1 MRPME
6 PEPRKVSRPLV
17 GFIALAMLAGG
28 AALTITAGSGDDS
41 QNDLWRGACVRV
53 GLVMGAFWLALPT
66 IQQGNR
72 FARVLAIGGVG
83 IVLLSVFLKKVPIR
97 YLIIGGIAVMGLS
110 LILRPRP
117 KRRPGS
123 RL

>member
-1 MRPME
+1 M
-6 PEPRKVSRPLV
+6 V
-17 GFIALAMLAGG
+17 GFIALALLAGG
-28 AALTITAGSGDDS
+28 AALSITSATDDDH
-41 QNDLWRGACVRV
+41 QKELWRGACVRV
-53 GLVMGAFWLALPT
+53 GLVMGALWLAMPT

-83 IVLLSVFLKKVPIR
+83 IVLLSAFLKKVPIR
-97 YLIIGGIAVMGLS
+97 YMIIGGLIVMALS